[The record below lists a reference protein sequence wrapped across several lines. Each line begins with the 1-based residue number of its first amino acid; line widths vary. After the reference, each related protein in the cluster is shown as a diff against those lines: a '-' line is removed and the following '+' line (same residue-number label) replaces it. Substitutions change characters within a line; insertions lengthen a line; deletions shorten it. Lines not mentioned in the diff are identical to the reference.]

1 MEQNEMPFKEYLE
14 SRQKVFEE
22 SEHPDGLT
30 WDQIKQ
36 QIIGAYYLNL
46 TQEQINLFADAA
58 HTFKQ
63 MEIIKFAQFAG
74 LEGEHLADLLPP
86 ELNIPEMLTMY
97 QNKPDAVYENAL
109 DVVRDALRSCQEDMT
124 YFKEHVTASMQQ
136 DKDKIAALQEENA
149 NLKKMNMQQAEEI
162 DELNRQISISA
173 DKTLADLK
181 KQEQQKAYDAQVEAL
196 AKKKY
201 EEKII
206 ELEIEKRKEE
216 EMREKIRQEM
226 IASGE
231 ITVSQAQE
239 KNKGFL
245 SRFRKKEKEQEPVF
259 VPKSFEKQPLPSN
272 FDLAEYILSVK
283 LTSSQLKII
292 TVCVKAELDE
302 SIIKQLIDSHLP
314 ADQMKS
320 IVEIILTKEEK
331 EHQKVS
337 AAQPPVMAA
346 PSKSGKKKSTAK
358 VKMEPPEDYYNPT
371 YDEMMLGGDIY
382 DQQ

>member
-1 MEQNEMPFKEYLE
+1 
-14 SRQKVFEE
+14 
-22 SEHPDGLT
+22 
-30 WDQIKQ
+30 
-36 QIIGAYYLNL
+36 
-46 TQEQINLFADAA
+46 
-58 HTFKQ
+58 
-63 MEIIKFAQFAG
+63 
-74 LEGEHLADLLPP
+74 
-86 ELNIPEMLTMY
+86 
-97 QNKPDAVYENAL
+97 
-109 DVVRDALRSCQEDMT
+109 MT

-173 DKTLADLK
+173 DKTSADLK